1 MFKEQLKKE
10 IDNIKPS
17 NQLKEKI
24 LANINES
31 QEREKPQKRPANK
44 VRWVYSAACVAL
56 TLFVGLSGMAINRFG
71 LFSKDGSLNNMEEV
85 LENEEE
91 TVADYDQTPA
101 QDGFDGSVTK
111 STTYKEIYTRFN
123 EIYNSNNRG
132 ASNYN
137 TYGGGLKGTASA
149 TMGTVEDSGSDMA
162 TPNESYSQT
171 NTQVQGVDEA
181 DIVKTD
187 GKYIY
192 VLNPYDGTVEIA
204 LANKGQPKKVSK
216 VSWKR
221 EEWSSDGDTYSFKTA
236 RDMFVKNNRLVI
248 ISIDDAKT
256 KSGKNNFS
264 SRKIVTDIYNIESPE
279 APKLIKSFSQTGQYI
294 SSRLIENN
302 LFVFTTQSFYN
313 KPSKEEKQTYL
324 PYVGEG
330 EELAPIPEND
340 ICAFNGDVDPS
351 YFIAL
356 SVDINSAVIKDKKAV
371 LGAGD
376 TVYVNNNS
384 VYAAANYYSAWYK
397 NENPNEN
404 SDITRL
410 LRLKIENGILNFA
423 ASGKV
428 KGTILNQFSM
438 DEYKGYFRIVTTVNE
453 YSATPLDQDKKGAV
467 SSSNS
472 AVFSDDRVVAN
483 KQTNSLYVLNSRLET
498 VGKLEDVAPNER
510 VYSVRFNGDI
520 GYFVTFRQVDPLF
533 SVDLSNP
540 ANPQIL
546 SALKIPGFSEYLH
559 PFGEGLLLG
568 IGMEADPETGRTLGV
583 KLSMFD
589 VSDPKAVYEKAKHLV
604 PCEQTYIGA
613 ENGHKTVMVDEAKN
627 IIAFSGVDY
636 DTVST
641 KSYYSYY
648 VYGYSSGEFVQKAVL
663 EGTGPDTRG
672 LYISD
677 IFYVCSSEKIT
688 AYNINSFTKVGSV
701 NF

>member
-17 NQLKEKI
+17 KQLKEKI
-24 LANINES
+24 LADINER
-31 QEREKPQKRPANK
+31 QEREKTPKRPTNK
-44 VRWVYSAACVAL
+44 VRWVYSAVCVVLA
-56 TLFVGLSGMAINRFG
+56 LFVGLSGMAINRFG
-71 LFSKDGSLNNMEEV
+71 LFSKDGFSNNFDAV
-85 LENEEE
+85 LEDSEEM
-91 TVADYDQTPA
+91 VFDYDESTHD
-101 QDGFDGSVTK
+101 DGLGVSQ

-123 EIYNSNNRG
+123 EIYKSINRG
-132 ASNYN
+132 NSTYK
-137 TYGGGLKGTASA
+137 TYGDGLKGTASA

-162 TPNESYSQT
+162 TQNDSFSQT

-216 VSWKR
+216 VSWRR

-236 RDMFVKNNRLVI
+236 RDMFVKNNRLVV
-248 ISIDDAKT
+248 ISIEDVKT
-256 KSGKNNFS
+256 KSGKNNGS

-313 KPSKEEKQTYL
+313 KPSEEEKQTYL
-324 PYVGEG
+324 PYAGEG
-330 EELAPIPEND
+330 EDLTPIPEKD

-384 VYAAANYYSAWYK
+384 IYAAANCYSAWYK
-397 NENPNEN
+397 NDNPDENT
-404 SDITRL
+404 DITRL
-410 LRLKIENGILNFA
+410 LKLKIENGVLLFA
-423 ASGKV
+423 ADGKV

-438 DEYKGYFRIVTTVNE
+438 DEYEGYFRIVTTVNE
-453 YSATPLDQDKKGAV
+453 YSGTPLDKNKKGAV
-467 SSSNS
+467 SSGNS

-498 VGKLEDVAPNER
+498 VGKLEDVAPDER

-540 ANPQIL
+540 ANPKIL

-559 PFGEGLLLG
+559 PFGKGLLLG
-568 IGMEADPETGRTLGV
+568 IGMEADFETGRTLGA

-589 VSDPKAVYEKAKHLV
+589 VSDPKAVYEKAKHLA
-604 PCEQTYIGA
+604 PCDQTYLGA
-613 ENGHKTVMVDEAKN
+613 ENGHKTVLVDEAKN

-672 LYISD
+672 LYIGD

>member
-17 NQLKEKI
+17 KQLKEKI
-24 LANINES
+24 LADINKR
-31 QEREKPQKRPANK
+31 QVTEKPQKRPVNK
-44 VRWVYSAACVAL
+44 VRWVYSAVCVAL
-56 TLFVGLSGMAINRFG
+56 ALFVGLSGMAINRFG
-71 LFSKDGSLNNMEEV
+71 LFSKDGFSNNFDAV
-85 LENEEE
+85 LEDSKEMVFDCDES
-91 TVADYDQTPA
+91 THD
-101 QDGFDGSVTK
+101 DGLGVSQ

-123 EIYNSNNRG
+123 EIYKSINRG
-132 ASNYN
+132 NSTYK
-137 TYGGGLKGTASA
+137 TYGDGLKGTASA

-162 TPNESYSQT
+162 TQNDSFSQT
-171 NTQVQGVDEA
+171 NTQVSGVDEA

-216 VSWKR
+216 VSWRR

-236 RDMFVKNNRLVI
+236 RDMFVKNNRLVV
-248 ISIDDAKT
+248 ISIDDVKT
-256 KSGKNNFS
+256 KSGKNNGS

-279 APKLIKSFSQTGQYI
+279 NPTLIKSFSQTGQYI

-313 KPSKEEKQTYL
+313 KPSEEEKQTYL
-324 PYVGEG
+324 PYAGEG
-330 EELAPIPEND
+330 EDLTPIPEKD

-384 VYAAANYYSAWYK
+384 IYAAANCYSAWYK
-397 NENPNEN
+397 NDNPSENT
-404 SDITRL
+404 DITRL
-410 LRLKIENGILNFA
+410 LKLKIENGVLLFA
-423 ASGKV
+423 ADGKV

-438 DEYKGYFRIVTTVNE
+438 DEYNGYFRIVTTVRE
-453 YSATPLDQDKKGAV
+453 YVPVSSETSKEKSAV

-498 VGKLEDVAPNER
+498 VGKLEDIAPDER

-540 ANPQIL
+540 ANPKIL

-568 IGMEADPETGRTLGV
+568 IGMEADFETGRTLGA

-589 VSDPKAVYEKAKHLV
+589 VSDPKAVYEKTKHLA

-672 LYISD
+672 LYIGD
-677 IFYVCSSEKIT
+677 VFYVCSNEKIT
-688 AYNINSFTKVGSV
+688 AYNINNYSKLGSV